1 MFSVINLTNEEQQVA
16 CRVDQYFKSSSMT
29 IHEKLFNALLIAQH
43 ELDEENFSSEN
54 ERMRIM
60 QFKNILDSLL
70 QKMNA

>member
-16 CRVDQYFKSSSMT
+16 CRVDQYFKSSSMN

-43 ELDEENFSSEN
+43 ELDEEHFNNEN
-54 ERMRIM
+54 EKMRII

-70 QKMNA
+70 QKINS